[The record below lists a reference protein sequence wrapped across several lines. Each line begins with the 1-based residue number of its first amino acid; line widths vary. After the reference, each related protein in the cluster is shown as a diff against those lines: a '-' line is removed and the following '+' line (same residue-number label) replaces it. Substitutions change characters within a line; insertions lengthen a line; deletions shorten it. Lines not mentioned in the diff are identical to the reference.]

1 MSAERWRNTQPGDH
15 YVVVPERTSL
25 EQRRQEALAWLG
37 RRWLLAEPIN
47 KSQISMFHRK
57 QAG

>member
-1 MSAERWRNTQPGDH
+1 MSAERWRNTQP
-15 YVVVPERTSL
+15 VIPERTSL

-37 RRWLLAEPIN
+37 QRWLLAEPIN